1 MSEEPT
7 ATETES
13 EPVSVPTLVGLDLGT
28 NSSCLI
34 AEAKG
39 SDKVLLS
46 EIVPTVVGYAKD
58 GLLPGILPDD
68 RTTLFGNEA
77 LKFRLHLN
85 MIRPL
90 KRGVIGDLKTATDF
104 MRHLRTRIPVPA
116 GAEIRA
122 VIGVPA
128 RADETAREQV
138 REAVRGV
145 FSKILLIPEPF
156 LAALGYRDESK
167 LGLADYIDPVNNSLF
182 IDIGAGSTDLCI
194 VQGYYPQP
202 NDQISI
208 PFAGDAVDASITHL
222 VSQKYP
228 DCDLS
233 EHRICEIK
241 ETHSYVGELAA
252 PIVAPVVIGG
262 KPRKLDV
269 GQEIGSATRELLDLI
284 FEAVKQELALANPD
298 GVPELL
304 QNIVITGGGSQIRN
318 IAPFL
323 QGMLEEE
330 GYDQPRVRII
340 GADYKEFV
348 AKGAMK
354 AARAV
359 KERQWQNII
368 D

>member
-7 ATETES
+7 ATSAES
-13 EPVSVPTLVGLDLGT
+13 EPAAVPTLVGLDLGT
-28 NSSCLI
+28 NSSCLM
-34 AEAKG
+34 AAPQG
-39 SDKVLLS
+39 SEKLIVS
-46 EIVPTVVGYAKD
+46 EIVPSVVGYAKE

-68 RTTLFGNEA
+68 RTVLFGNEA
-77 LKFRLHLN
+77 LKFRLHLS
-85 MIRPL
+85 MVRPL
-90 KRGVIGDLKTATDF
+90 KSGVIGDLKAATDF
-104 MRHLRTRIPVPA
+104 LRHLRTRIPVPQ

-128 RADETAREQV
+128 RADETAREHV

-145 FSKILLIPEPF
+145 FNKILLIPEPF

-167 LGLADYIDPVNNSLF
+167 LGNAEYIDPVNNSLF

-202 NDQISI
+202 NDQISF
-208 PFAGDAVDASITHL
+208 PFAGDAVDSSIAHL

-233 EHRICEIK
+233 VHRICEIK
-241 ETHSYVGELAA
+241 ETHSYVGDLKA

-269 GQEIGSATRELLDLI
+269 GDEIGTATRELLDLI
-284 FEAVKQELALANPD
+284 FEAVKQELAMANPD

-318 IAPFL
+318 IAPEL

-330 GYDQPRVRII
+330 GYDQPRVRVI

-368 D
+368 E